1 MQPDSAKV
9 ASMPGGHDR
18 HVALSRCRAL
28 LQKGGAPEAHM
39 TDDEVRNLRD
49 TLAALAEILLSTV
62 GDTYQ

>member
-1 MQPDSAKV
+1 
-9 ASMPGGHDR
+9 
-18 HVALSRCRAL
+18 
-28 LQKGGAPEAHM
+28 M